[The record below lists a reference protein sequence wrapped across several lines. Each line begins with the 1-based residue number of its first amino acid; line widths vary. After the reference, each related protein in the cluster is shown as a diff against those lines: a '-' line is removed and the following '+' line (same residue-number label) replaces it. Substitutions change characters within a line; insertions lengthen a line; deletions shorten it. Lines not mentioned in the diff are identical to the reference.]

1 VETPVG
7 HVVRLECVIERPHRT
22 SRDAADLLPCGRI
35 PGNPSDAFG
44 DALGLPPIVRWSK
57 DGVPLR
63 PGGKHLFEYRRGVC
77 RLIIPRGTRDDSGQ
91 YRCSVQFPDHCLS
104 TTCSLNIGSPPP
116 ADHPPDSPPHDHTQ
130 RTSTHL
136 MLAPNYPKCTEK
148 SAPYYPQCTENSAPD
163 YSCTKNSAPN
173 YPECIEYSA
182 PNYPEC
188 TENSAP
194 KYPENPE
201 YSAPIYPKRTEYSA
215 PNYPESTE
223 YSAPNYPESTEYTA
237 PNYQKFTEYSALN
250 YSESTE
256 YSDNNCKDST
266 ENSSPN
272 HPKCT
277 EYPAPN
283 YPEYTGTSPLPSGL
297 TPDFGRQASPVQLQ
311 KPSSSVE
318 FRVVANGQSGEVAS
332 SS

>member
-116 ADHPPDSPPHDHTQ
+116 ADHPPDSPPHDQTQ
-130 RTSTHL
+130 QTSTHL
-136 MLAPNYPKCTEK
+136 MLASNHPKCTEK
-148 SAPYYPQCTENSAPD
+148 SAPYYPECTE
-163 YSCTKNSAPN
+163 NSAPN
-173 YPECIEYSA
+173 YPECTKYSA

-188 TENSAP
+188 TENSASHH
-194 KYPENPE
+194 PENP
-201 YSAPIYPKRTEYSA
+201 EYSA

-223 YSAPNYPESTEYTA
+223 YSAPNYPESTEYSA
-237 PNYQKFTEYSALN
+237 PNYPKFTEYSALN

-256 YSDNNCKDST
+256 YSTNNSKDST

-272 HPKCT
+272 YPKCN
-277 EYPAPN
+277 EYSALN
-283 YPEYTGTSPLPSGL
+283 YPEYTGTSPLPSSL

-311 KPSSSVE
+311 MPSSSVE